1 MKEVIHF
8 NGNGVYHSN
17 DKFRL
22 NKGEREVLSNIQTI
36 KVKNGSNSISIDK
49 YIFSDSRLNRVKE
62 YFFSKAKEYSE
73 DVLGISNQLKL
84 THSWMT
90 LNKKG
95 GKHHTHVHR
104 NALLSVVYYPQIQDG
119 SFEVIVPESN
129 LELHTNLKFDIK
141 KPTIYNQHKWSIPL
155 NNNDVVIFPAWVL
168 HSGSVNQS
176 DLDKVL
182 IAANFYVTGK
192 LGEEDEVN
200 ELEV

>member
-1 MKEVIHF
+1 MKDVIHF
-8 NGNGVYHSN
+8 NGNGIYHSN
-17 DKFRL
+17 DNFSLRKEERDIL
-22 NKGEREVLSNIQTI
+22 NNIQTI
-36 KVKNGSNSISIDK
+36 TVKNENNSISLDK
-49 YIFSDSRLNRVKE
+49 YIFNNKGLGRVKE
-62 YFFSKAKEYSE
+62 YFFNKAKEYSG

-141 KPTIYNQHKWSIPL
+141 KSTIYNQHKISIPL
-155 NNNDVVIFPAWVL
+155 KNNDVVIFPAWIL
-168 HSGSVNQS
+168 HSGSVNGS

-182 IAANFYVTGK
+182 IAGNFYVTGK
-192 LGEEDEVN
+192 LGLEDEVN